1 VVGNR
6 PKRVDTAVLTLIQEV
21 KDDQFTAGTR
31 SLGLK
36 EEGLSLGPFDEKIV
50 TAAML
55 ERLNALKQ
63 KLIAGEITVKVD

>member
-1 VVGNR
+1 
-6 PKRVDTAVLTLIQEV
+6 VDTAVLTLIQEV

-36 EEGLSLGPFDEKIV
+36 EAGLSLGPFDEKIV

-63 KLIAGEITVKVD
+63 KIIAGEITVKVE